1 MKHGNHTLLK
11 VTLLCLT
18 FLSACNFRDKT
29 LHGYVEGK
37 LTFLSSPHD
46 GKLTVLNVGRGTQVK
61 AGEFLFSLD
70 PLPEEA
76 LLKSASAL
84 ANQAESNLKN
94 LEVGKR
100 PTEIEAIESQ
110 IQQVKEKI
118 TFLKTD
124 NLRYKQLI
132 QHSAV
137 DRQRY
142 DQSNQDLK
150 VAINQLKELQ
160 ADLSTAKL
168 PARIDEVKAA
178 ASNLMSA
185 QALHDK
191 AKWDLKEKSGYA
203 PKDSTVFDTYYKL
216 GERIS
221 ANQPVLSLLV
231 PEDIIAVFF
240 VPETLL
246 STIHI
251 GDRVALYCDSCKSS
265 IAGIIRYISPQAEYT
280 PPVIYSNSARSKLVY
295 RVEAEIVVKNIKML
309 NPGQPIDI
317 VLHGN

>member
-1 MKHGNHTLLK
+1 MKIGNQ
-11 VTLLCLT
+11 T
-18 FLSACNFRDKT
+18 FLITTLICGVFLSGCDFYDKT
-29 LHGYVEGK
+29 LHGYVEGR

-46 GKLTVLNVGRGTQVK
+46 GKLTVLNVERGSQVK
-61 AGEFLFSLD
+61 KGELLFSLD

-110 IQQVKEKI
+110 ISQVQEKI
-118 TFLKTD
+118 TFLKKD

-132 QHSAV
+132 QRSAV
-137 DRQRY
+137 DQQRY
-142 DQSNQDLK
+142 DQSIQDLK
-150 VAINQLKELQ
+150 VAMNQLKELQ

-178 ASNLMSA
+178 AANLVSA

-191 AKWDLKEKSGYA
+191 ALWDFKEKSGYA
-203 PKDSTVFDTYYKL
+203 PKDATVFDNYYKV
-216 GERIS
+216 GERVS

-251 GDRVALYCDSCKSS
+251 GDRVSLYCDSCKSS
-265 IAGIIRYISPQAEYT
+265 IESKISFISPQAEYT

-295 RVEAEIVVKNIKML
+295 RVEASIITKNQKML

-317 VLHGN
+317 KLHGN